1 MALEALSYDH
11 TFWREKLPDA
21 EKGLSL
27 EMRLHLIFSLTMY
40 LSVSVRQLMHWIF
53 TTDIPSVFRRVSIF
67 MGFFE
72 SEITPEAQFGPAM
85 LFGLWRT
92 RGRWPRA
99 QSHLREMTIPCAHE
113 LALQD
118 SNRLINNPH
127 LQIKMKTLTIHKLR
141 ALLHPQ
147 KLIEVFKELAPFMW
161 QILHT
166 FCASP
171 NNHRRRKA
179 AEADAAAA
187 ALGPLDEDVPMPDL
201 NSDDDEDWADDPN
214 LESGESDPD
223 SVPPHWGHE
232 YVGFSRNPVFA
243 ILLSLS
249 MLIFV
254 RNRATNVLPL
264 ILGLF
269 FKISGTSSR
278 VVQML
283 SNAGICV
290 SSDTIERLKVLISE
304 DAIGLAVE
312 LITSGQVFFTIFDN
326 INIFLRKSQQRLN
339 NTDDMIN
346 ATNCAIIGIDDVEPL
361 TAADL
366 AEKLALRGNRA
377 KAKPTDILPTPE
389 DDEIVGRSFV
399 ALIAEMIVAY
409 CPGNRE
415 WEERKDIA
423 TAVAA
428 MMPLDRP
435 LPPVKTNARPF
446 GVFDVNE
453 GSKKGVVKVLQSVQE
468 RSTLSQKIWSSISR
482 IFVGDWLTSNNLRG
496 ARRDRTDDVNAM
508 ERLEYADE
516 LSAPWHFA
524 LQATHM
530 LMRTHYGHAVEDPA
544 SLAAHKGLLNRK
556 WDVNKPNYAAAK
568 SLIRHSLIA
577 RILHC
582 VMVLQGFTLYSQLA
596 GWSPTLE
603 DIQTIALVISNDFA
617 TATAARK
624 AQAAGDDWMAHSIY
638 FIRDSLFFMLF
649 EKAVSFADA
658 GQLIRVLKYW
668 GLAFRGVGQHNYA
681 RECAE
686 VLVRWT
692 YELPAK
698 LRLALER
705 SWFVNR
711 FGKMG
716 RFIPSDLYL
725 EQLNYWVK
733 RVYIASGAGVTIQYI
748 IRKGSAC
755 VEAFRDISHMVAN
768 FFGDPDRARRH
779 KEVKFQQDIEALVS
793 EMQRLKFHVVSTKAH
808 FVPAPPPK
816 KISKKTTADTS
827 PRSAVVDVFV
837 KGSEEWNS
845 KFNEFIRA
853 TTYDKELG
861 YPLAPE
867 AADTGS
873 DVLRT
878 GTAFDNSANPLTY
891 ETYADLHGNDGEG
904 AMGAGAL
911 GGGDEFY
918 GSE

>member
-1 MALEALSYDH
+1 M
-11 TFWREKLPDA
+11 
-21 EKGLSL
+21 EKGLSS
-27 EMRLHLIFSLTMY
+27 EMRLHLIFSLMMY
-40 LSVSVRQLMHWIF
+40 LSVSVRQLIHLMF
-53 TTDIPSVFRRVSIF
+53 TTDIPSVFRRTSIF
-67 MGFFE
+67 MGLFE
-72 SEITPEAQFGPAM
+72 SGKNLEAQFGPAM
-85 LFGLWRT
+85 LFSLWRD

-99 QSHLREMTIPCAHE
+99 QKHLRTMTVPCAHE

-118 SNRLINNPH
+118 SNRLINNPD
-127 LQIKMKTLTIHKLR
+127 LRIKMKTLTIHKLR
-141 ALLHPQ
+141 TLLHPQ
-147 KLIEVFKELAPFMW
+147 KLIEVFKDLAPFMW
-161 QILHT
+161 QIMHT

-171 NNHRRRKA
+171 NNHRRRRA
-179 AEADAAAA
+179 AEADAVEAM
-187 ALGPLDEDVPMPDL
+187 GDSDEDVLMPDVE
-201 NSDDDEDWADDPN
+201 SEDEKDWADDPN
-214 LESGESDPD
+214 LEAGEADPD
-223 SVPPHWGHE
+223 L
-232 YVGFSRNPVFA
+232 A
-243 ILLSLS
+243 ILLSLG
-249 MLIFV
+249 MLVFV

-283 SNAGICV
+283 SNAGVCV
-290 SSDTIERLKVLISE
+290 SGDPVERLKVRISE
-304 DAIGLAVE
+304 DAIKLAVE

-326 INIFLRKSQQRLN
+326 INIFLRKSQQRLA
-339 NTDDMIN
+339 NTNDMIN
-346 ATNCAIIGIDDVEPL
+346 ATNCAVIGVDDIEPFIP
-361 TAADL
+361 ADL

-377 KAKPTDILPTPE
+377 QAKPADILPTPE

-399 ALIAEMIVAY
+399 ALIAEIIVAY
-409 CPGNRE
+409 CPGDGK
-415 WEERKDIA
+415 WEGRKDIA
-423 TAVAA
+423 AAVTA

-435 LPPVKTNARPF
+435 LPPVKTDGRPF
-446 GVFDVNE
+446 GLFDVNE

-468 RSTLSQKIWSSISR
+468 RSTLSQKIWTSISR

-530 LMRTHYGHAVEDPA
+530 VMRTHYGHAVEDPA

-568 SLIRHSLIA
+568 SLIRHSLIV
-577 RILHC
+577 RIYTALC
-582 VMVLQGFTLYSQLA
+582 PVIQGFTLYSQLA

-624 AQAAGDDWMAHSIY
+624 AQTAGDDWMAHSIY

-686 VLVRWT
+686 VLVRWR
-692 YELPAK
+692 YELTDK
-698 LRLALER
+698 LRSALER

-711 FGKMG
+711 FGKPG
-716 RFIPSDLYL
+716 RWIPSDLYL

-733 RVYIASGAGVTIQYI
+733 RVYIASGSGVTVQYI
-748 IRKGSAC
+748 MQKGSAC

-768 FFGDPDRARRH
+768 FFGDPDRARRS
-779 KEVKFQQDIEALVS
+779 KEMKFHQDIEALVS
-793 EMQRLKFHVVSTKAH
+793 EMQRRKFHVVSTEGH

-816 KISKKTTADTS
+816 KTTKKTTADAS

-845 KFNEFIRA
+845 KFEEFIRS

-861 YPLAPE
+861 YPLSTT

-873 DVLRT
+873 DVLRS
-878 GTAFDNSANPLTY
+878 GTAFDNTKNPLTF
-891 ETYADLHGNDGEG
+891 ESYADLHGNDGEG
-904 AMGAGAL
+904 GNMGVSAL

-918 GSE
+918 GVE